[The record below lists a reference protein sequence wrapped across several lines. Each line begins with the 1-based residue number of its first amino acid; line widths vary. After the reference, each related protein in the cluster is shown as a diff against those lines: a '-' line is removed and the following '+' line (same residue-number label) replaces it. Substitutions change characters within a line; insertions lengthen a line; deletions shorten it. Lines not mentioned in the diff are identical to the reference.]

1 MSEYNGN
8 GRDPMSGRFAP
19 GAKAGPGSG
28 LSRRMYE
35 IKKWFVGSAT
45 VEELTKARAKL
56 VEMMLDGDPAATRL
70 YWESI
75 MGKPTQSVQ
84 LSGPEGQ
91 PLGMDVA
98 AFTSVVLAAL
108 AKHPEAKAE
117 IITALESAKRAD
129 S

>member
-1 MSEYNGN
+1 
-8 GRDPMSGRFAP
+8 
-19 GAKAGPGSG
+19 
-28 LSRRMYE
+28 MYE

-45 VEELTKARAKL
+45 LEELQKARAKL

-70 YWESI
+70 YWESM
-75 MGKPTQSVQ
+75 MGKAAQSVQ

-98 AFTSVVLAAL
+98 SFTNVVLVAL

-129 S
+129 A